1 MVRVGEKK
9 RIIKIYFMKTIF
21 KVVQVRESK
30 KKKKKHTLHSA

>member
-21 KVVQVRESK
+21 KVVQARESK
-30 KKKKKHTLHSA
+30 KIHTLHSA